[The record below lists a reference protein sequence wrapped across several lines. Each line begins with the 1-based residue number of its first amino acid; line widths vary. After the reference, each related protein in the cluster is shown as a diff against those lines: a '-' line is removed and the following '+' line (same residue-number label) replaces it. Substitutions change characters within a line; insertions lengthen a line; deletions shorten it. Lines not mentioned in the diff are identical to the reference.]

1 MKLRTFS
8 ILGLA
13 ACICASCTQE
23 NESSGVGCGSFVLSL
38 HPDYDVIPVLRS
50 SETDESDETP
60 STDEFAIRLTKED
73 GSYSKE
79 WNSIA
84 DIPVDATFDTGNY
97 TLYAYHGSVENE
109 GFGTPFYQGETK
121 FTIRDGET
129 TPVEVTCTLGHVK
142 ISIAYSEAFRK
153 YFTDYETTVHTQG
166 GKDIVFAQDETR
178 SAYARPGD
186 ISLKIKLTKP
196 NGISAT
202 YEPAKITGAT
212 ARQHYIVTFDVS
224 ESVGAALVT
233 ITFDSDT
240 EVEPITINV
249 SDEAMSA
256 PAPYF
261 VLDGIAANETKELQ
275 ECETPESGSLGVMV
289 TARAG
294 LAGCTLRTQSTYL
307 QSIGF
312 PAEIEL
318 TDLSADELTAI
329 NNVGLVVK
337 GFGDNKDK
345 IGYID
350 FIPMVSHLQI
360 AENGDADHIFTI
372 SARDINGKV
381 SDEPVT
387 FTIHNTP
394 VELNIGDVNDIILG
408 STNINIPLQFNGKD
422 ISQLQVMRLEST
434 STWTPLSYEVLSNS
448 GTTYN
453 LQAQL
458 PEGATQAQTIKVT
471 YKGVKESEEKNV
483 NVSVPTYRL
492 VANDYDVWSNRASL
506 HVVADESTYQETIE
520 KYITIYKQNGSEW
533 EKINCTAQAGVYN
546 ITGLNAGTSYNLKGS
561 CLADKSDLETSNLLQ
576 ITTETALSLPNGEF
590 EEWTTLYSETIN
602 KGGRYGKVAGWQQE
616 TATVTSS
623 DPVGWSSVNPK
634 TVPTSPQTK
643 NTWYMVPST
652 MQTTGVNGNGVLL
665 RNVAWD
671 NAGGTPPEGHWG
683 FLTESLESLTP
694 PTIQNRSAGKLF
706 LGTYNYDHASAT
718 ETYNEGIEFA
728 SRPSKLTGYYKYTAS
743 GNDANGVVTVVVEYR
758 GNGETITLASNEIAL
773 TPTTTFTAF
782 EVPVT
787 YTNTTH
793 KATHLKVMFTSSN
806 HASYNQAEESAQIS
820 TVDNRSQAISVGS
833 ELYIDNIRLEY

>member
-8 ILGLA
+8 ILGLV
-13 ACICASCTQE
+13 ACLCMSCSQE
-23 NESSGVGCGSFVLSL
+23 KENSGVGCGSFVLTL
-38 HPDYDVIPVLRS
+38 HPDYEVIPVLRS
-50 SETDESDETP
+50 SDADPSDETP

-79 WNSIA
+79 WSSIA
-84 DIPVDATFDTGNY
+84 DMPVDATFDTGNY
-97 TLYAYHGSVENE
+97 TLYAYYGSLTNE

-121 FTIRDGET
+121 FSIRDGET

-142 ISIAYSEAFRK
+142 ISLEYSEAFRK
-153 YFTDYETTVHTQG
+153 YFTDYETTVRTQG
-166 GKDIVFAQDETR
+166 GKNVVFTKDETR
-178 SAYARPGD
+178 SAYVQPGD
-186 ISLKIKLTKP
+186 ISLKIQLTKP

-202 YEPAKITGAT
+202 YEPAKIIGAT
-212 ARQHYIVTFDVS
+212 ARQHYIITFDVS
-224 ESVGAALVT
+224 ESVGAAIVS
-233 ITFDSDT
+233 ITFDNST
-240 EVEPITINV
+240 EVEPITIDV
-249 SDEAMSA
+249 SDEAMTA

-261 VLDGIAANETKELQ
+261 TLDGIAANETKELQ
-275 ECETPESGSLGVMV
+275 ECETPDSGNLGVMI
-289 TARAG
+289 TARGG
-294 LAGCTLRTQSTYL
+294 LAGCTLITQSTFL

-312 PAEIEL
+312 PTEIEL
-318 TDLSADELTAI
+318 TDLNAEELAAI
-329 NNVGLVVK
+329 EKVGLVIR
-337 GFGDNKDK
+337 GFGDGKDK

-350 FIPMVSHLQI
+350 FTSMLSSLQI
-360 AENGDADHIFTI
+360 AENGDADHTFTI

-394 VELNIGDVNDIILG
+394 LLLSMDDITPIVLGTTDV
-408 STNINIPLQFNGKD
+408 NIPLQFSGKD
-422 ISQLQVMRLEST
+422 VSQLQIMRLESAG
-434 STWTPLSYEVLSNS
+434 TWSPISYEVHSES

-453 LQAQL
+453 LVAKL
-458 PEGATQAQTIKVT
+458 PEGNKAQTVKAV
-471 YKGVKESEEKNV
+471 YKGVKESEEKNIGITI
-483 NVSVPTYRL
+483 PAYHL
-492 VANDYDVWSNRASL
+492 VANDYDIWSNRASIR
-506 HVVADESTYQETIE
+506 VAADEPSYQETIE
-520 KYITIYKQNGSEW
+520 QYITIYVQEGSEW
-533 EKINCTAQAGVYN
+533 KKANYTTQAGVYEL
-546 ITGLNAGTSYNLKGS
+546 TGLNAGTAYNLKGG
-561 CLADKSDLETSNLLQ
+561 CLADGSDLQTSNILE
-576 ITTETALSLPNGEF
+576 INTESALSLPNGEF

-623 DPVGWSSVNPK
+623 NPVGWSSVNPK

-652 MQTTGVNGNGVLL
+652 LQTTGVNGNGVLL

-706 LGTYNYDHASAT
+706 LGAYSYDHASAT

-728 SRPSKLTGYYKYTAS
+728 SRPAKLTGYYKYTMS

-758 GNGETITLASNEIAL
+758 NNGETTTLASSEIAL
-773 TPTTTFTAF
+773 TPATAYTAF
-782 EVPVT
+782 EVPLT
-787 YTNTTH
+787 YTDTSH
-793 KATHLKVMFTSSN
+793 KATHLRVMFTSSN

-820 TVDNRSQAISVGS
+820 TVDNRAQAISVGS
-833 ELYIDNIRLEY
+833 ELYIDNVKLEY